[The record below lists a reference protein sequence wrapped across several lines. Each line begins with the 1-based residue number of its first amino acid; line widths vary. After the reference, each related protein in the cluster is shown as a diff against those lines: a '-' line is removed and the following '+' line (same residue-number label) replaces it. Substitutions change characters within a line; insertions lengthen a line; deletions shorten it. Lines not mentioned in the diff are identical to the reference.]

1 MKNSTAVWGAPYHFP
16 EQLEEISDT
25 YEKLMEEQYVFPEED
40 LAEDIA
46 KVSRRI
52 ENSLANLEKQ
62 KLKRSN
68 LKTVKQLIWLI
79 RYMIS

>member
-1 MKNSTAVWGAPYHFP
+1 
-16 EQLEEISDT
+16 
-25 YEKLMEEQYVFPEED
+25 MEEQYVFPEED

-68 LKTVKQLIWLI
+68 SKTEKQLI
-79 RYMIS
+79 